1 MDSNGTIFKSAAS
14 FFSGTL
20 ISRVTGYL
28 RDLSMAFSFGT
39 SAPLAAFFTAF
50 RLSNLPRRLL
60 GEGGMQTA
68 FIPHYEELKHE
79 DSKKSLQ
86 FFVDLSAWLSILLLA
101 IVTLSILALI
111 GLRQFFS
118 SEIIDLTI
126 YMMPGLFFICL
137 YGLNA
142 GLLECERSFFT
153 PSIAPVAFNFVWIAF
168 SLALMHTPITQ
179 AMVIL
184 AFGISLGCMGQWLV
198 TLPKVYSLLKGHNL
212 RINLRSAEV
221 RRLWKPLFLTNLGII
236 STQINAALDPLFA
249 RFANL
254 EGPAWLWYAIRIEQ
268 VPLAL
273 FGIALSGALLPPLA
287 RSVKE
292 GNLEKFHSF
301 LFTALKRSAFL
312 MIPITIAIFFLGDW
326 GVKLAFGYGDFGLSS
341 LEGTVACLFGYSIGL
356 LPQTWVLILAPAFF
370 ARGDYK
376 TPAIASVG
384 AVLANTLF
392 NAIAIF
398 GFGWGAESV
407 AYATSLASVVNC
419 LILTYRLRKE
429 GFLNLRNLNAP
440 IIKKIPYG

>member
-1 MDSNGTIFKSAAS
+1 MDSNSSIFKSAAK

-68 FIPHYEELKHE
+68 FIPHYEELKHS
-79 DSKKSLQ
+79 DSKNSLQ
-86 FFVDLSAWLSILLLA
+86 FFVDLSAWLSLILLSL
-101 IVTLSILALI
+101 VILTIAGLI
-111 GLRQFFS
+111 GLKYLFTS
-118 SEIIDLTI
+118 PGALEIIELTA

-153 PSIAPVAFNFVWIAF
+153 PSIAPVAFNFVWIGFA
-168 SLALMHTPITQ
+168 LALMHHPIDQ

-184 AFGISLGCMGQWLV
+184 SIGISLGCMGQWLV
-198 TLPKVYSLLKGHNL
+198 TLPQVYRLLKGKNI
-212 RINLRSAEV
+212 RINLASPEV
-221 RRLWKPLFLTNLGII
+221 KRLWRPLFLTNLGII
-236 STQINAALDPLFA
+236 STQINSGLDPLFA
-249 RFANL
+249 RYANL

-287 RSVKE
+287 RSVRE
-292 GNLEKFHSF
+292 GNLSKFYSF
-301 LFTALKRSAFL
+301 LFTALKRSAYL
-312 MIPITIAIFFLGDW
+312 MIPITIAIFLFGGW
-326 GVKLAFGYGDFGLSS
+326 GVNLAFGYGDFGMKS
-341 LEGTVACLFGYSIGL
+341 LEGTVACLWGYSIGL

-376 TPAIASVG
+376 TPAIASVS
-384 AVLANTLF
+384 AVVANTFF
-392 NAIAIF
+392 NAVAIF

-407 AYATSLASVVNC
+407 AYATSLAAVVNC
-419 LILTYRLRKE
+419 AILWIRLRQTLPQVLQESKT
-429 GFLNLRNLNAP
+429 
-440 IIKKIPYG
+440 

>member
-1 MDSNGTIFKSAAS
+1 MDSNSSIFKSAAK

-20 ISRVTGYL
+20 ISRITGYL

-68 FIPHYEELKHE
+68 FIPHYEELRHS
-79 DSKKSLQ
+79 DSKNSLQ
-86 FFVDLSAWLSILLLA
+86 FFADLSAWL
-101 IVTLSILALI
+101 ALI
-111 GLRQFFS
+111 LIALVVFTIASLMLLKQFFTS
-118 SEIIDLTI
+118 PGAIEIIELTA

-153 PSIAPVAFNFVWIAF
+153 PSIAPVAFNFVWIGFA
-168 SLALMHTPITQ
+168 LALMHYPLDQ

-184 AFGISLGCMGQWLV
+184 SIGISLGCMGQWLV
-198 TLPKVYSLLKGHNL
+198 TLPQVYRLLRGKNI
-212 RINLRSAEV
+212 RINLRSPEV
-221 RRLWKPLFLTNLGII
+221 KRLWRPLFLTNLGII
-236 STQINAALDPLFA
+236 STQINSGLDPLFA
-249 RFANL
+249 RYANL

-292 GNLEKFHSF
+292 GNLNKFQSF
-301 LFTALKRSAFL
+301 LFTALKRSAYL
-312 MIPITIAIFFLGDW
+312 MIPITICIFLFGGW

-341 LEGTVACLFGYSIGL
+341 LEGTVACLWGYSIGL

-384 AVLANTLF
+384 AVVANTVF
-392 NAIAIF
+392 NSIAIF

-407 AYATSLASVVNC
+407 AYATSLAAVVNC
-419 LILTYRLRKE
+419 LILTYRLRRD
-429 GFLNLRNLNAP
+429 GLL
-440 IIKKIPYG
+440 IKAEAA